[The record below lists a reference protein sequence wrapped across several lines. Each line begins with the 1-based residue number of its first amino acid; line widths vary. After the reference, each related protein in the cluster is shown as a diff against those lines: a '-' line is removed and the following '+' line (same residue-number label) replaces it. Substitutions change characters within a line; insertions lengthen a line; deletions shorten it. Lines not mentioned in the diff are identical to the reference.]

1 MDFEFS
7 DDFLQVAGQITLADF
22 FTADAVEDRTLVQL
36 MRAVVFAGQ
45 NIHKHYS
52 QGEHE
57 LTLMSRVRRLRHLS
71 PKTGKHGN
79 WVDTHCFANKQ
90 EAVSAPLPAPLP
102 ELTQP
107 EASRLLMQWIKSKDL
122 ASFRRQDALAAVHA
136 AGPFADKEIAGLD
149 CLTSA
154 GIFSDVKIRNAT
166 DNALK
171 LLKDKGILINLPS
184 QPGTWLVQ
192 SRFHLQEVA

>member
-1 MDFEFS
+1 MDFDFS

-22 FTADAVEDRTLVQL
+22 FTADSVQARTLEQL

-52 QGEHE
+52 TSEHE
-57 LTLMSRVRRLRHLS
+57 LTLMSRVSRLRNLS
-71 PKTGKHGN
+71 PKTGNHAN

-90 EAVSAPLPAPLP
+90 EAVPAPLP

-107 EASRLLMQWIKSKDL
+107 EASRLLMQWIESKDL

-136 AGPFADKEIAGLD
+136 AGPFAD
-149 CLTSA
+149 T
-154 GIFSDVKIRNAT
+154 DVKVRNCT

-171 LLKDKGILINLPS
+171 LLKDQGILINLPS